1 MPTIARAP
9 IAVLP
14 NVGMSQSAVMVGALI
29 GGFVVFLA
37 LQQKLGVYWA
47 ILIGGGSSATTPA
60 ATTPTPSTT
69 TTSPSATPSPTIPSS
84 QGSILGLGGTTA
96 TLPATGTQGGTVGYN
111 AFTGAGSGLTPGSAW
126 MLSGVGN

>member
-60 ATTPTPSTT
+60 ATTPTPS
-69 TTSPSATPSPTIPSS
+69 PTIPSS

-126 MLSGVGN
+126 MFSGVGN